1 MTCFLW
7 PFARSL
13 RPPHPSILSYTLWI
27 PFRLKGNSHKIWLVP
42 ALSVQEQAS
51 FPLPPVVAPL
61 GKSEFGNIISS
72 IKQVFGQHLE
82 TCMRRHMTVKIA
94 INCSANFDATVIA
107 LFKIVSDNRINN
119 SLRRS
124 VGSVDTTGISHISVN
139 LEVDRLFGCRDS
151 TRESLFT
158 FSLVF
163 TFHKIHF
170 YEFARTRACQKG
182 LSWAQFENIKHLK
195 WTPSDCTLFNDWIID
210 SLWRH
215 GVKVEPFWC
224 IAVL

>member
-51 FPLPPVVAPL
+51 FRLLPVVAPL
-61 GKSEFGNIISS
+61 GKCEFGNIISS
-72 IKQVFGQHLE
+72 IRRVFGQHLE
-82 TCMRRHMTVKIA
+82 MCTRRHITVKIA
-94 INCSANFDATVIA
+94 INCSVNFEATVIA
-107 LFKIVSDNRINN
+107 LFKIASDNRINN
-119 SLRRS
+119 RLRRS
-124 VGSVDTTGISHISVN
+124 VRNVDATGISHISVN
-139 LEVDRLFGCRDS
+139 LEVDRLSGCQDS

-170 YEFARTRACQKG
+170 YVFVRTQPARKASRG
-182 LSWAQFENIKHLK
+182 LNLK
-195 WTPSDCTLFNDWIID
+195 TSST
-210 SLWRH
+210 
-215 GVKVEPFWC
+215 
-224 IAVL
+224 